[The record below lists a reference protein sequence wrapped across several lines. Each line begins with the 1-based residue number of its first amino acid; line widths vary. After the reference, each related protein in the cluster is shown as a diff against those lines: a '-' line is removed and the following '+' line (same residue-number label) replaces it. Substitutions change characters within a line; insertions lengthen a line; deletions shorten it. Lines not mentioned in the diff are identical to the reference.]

1 MLKLFGHSMPVKML
15 LLGVAEVLAIAALL
29 DWLLSSGV
37 QPSLISADLRGEFIQ
52 TSAIFAGIAVLS
64 MFAMGLYDST
74 TISDYRGTATKTLVA
89 LLLIVPANLAA
100 IWVFHDALYASDNS
114 RAWWIFKAPAVWMA
128 VILFTRFVC
137 NHALRTAAF
146 KRRVFVLGEGQKAGS
161 IRGWVSQGVN
171 HYFEVVG
178 YYEPAHAAAKGA
190 VTEAA
195 AASPGWVDEV
205 KALKASEIVVAVDD
219 RRGLPVDEL
228 LTARMNGLAVIDYQT
243 FCERE
248 TGRLDLD
255 ALQPSWLIFSSGFTQ
270 GAVSG
275 AVKRAFDIIVASAM
289 LILTLPLMLITTLLI
304 KFESEGP
311 VFYRQERVGLN
322 GRTFN
327 VLKFRSMRTDAEKAG
342 VQWARANDN
351 RVTRVGAVIRKLR
364 IDELPQLFNVLK
376 DDMSFIGPR
385 PERPFFVEQLTEAI
399 PFYRE
404 RHCVK
409 PGITGWAQVNYPYG
423 ASLDDARNKLAYDLY
438 YVKNRSLFLDL
449 IILISTVRVILLQ
462 EGAR

>member
-1 MLKLFGHSMPVKML
+1 MLKVFGHSMPVKML
-15 LLGVAEVLAIAALL
+15 LLGMAEILAIALVL
-29 DWLLSSGV
+29 DWLLSAGV
-37 QPSLISADLRGEFIQ
+37 QPSLISADLRGEFVQ
-52 TSAIFAGIAVLS
+52 TSVIFAGIAVLS

-114 RAWWIFKAPAVWMA
+114 RAWWIIKAPAVWMA

-146 KRRVFVLGEGQKAGS
+146 KRRVFVLGEGTKASS
-161 IRGWVSQGVN
+161 IRGWVSQGLN

-178 YYEPAHAAAKGA
+178 YYEPAHAP
-190 VTEAA
+190 TDAA
-195 AASPGWVDEV
+195 AGSWVEEV

-228 LTARMNGLAVIDYQT
+228 LAARMNGLAVIDYQT

-248 TGRLDLD
+248 TGRLDLE

-270 GAVSG
+270 GAISA

-289 LILTLPLMLITTLLI
+289 LILTLPLMLITAVLI
-304 KFESEGP
+304 KAESEGP
-311 VFYRQERVGLN
+311 IFYRQERVGLN
-322 GRTFN
+322 GRSFN
-327 VLKFRSMRTDAEKAG
+327 VLKFRSMRVDAEKAG

-351 RVTRVGAVIRKLR
+351 RVTRVGAFIRKVR
-364 IDELPQLFNVLK
+364 IDELPQLLNVLK

-385 PERPFFVEQLTEAI
+385 PERPFFVEQLTQAI

-404 RHCVK
+404 RHSVK

-423 ASLDDARNKLAYDLY
+423 ASLEDARNKLSYDLY

>member
-1 MLKLFGHSMPVKML
+1 MLKVFGHSMPVKML
-15 LLGVAEVLAIAALL
+15 LLGMAEVLAIALLL
-29 DWLLSSGV
+29 DWLLSAGV
-37 QPSLISADLRGEFIQ
+37 QPALISPDLRGEFVQ
-52 TSAIFAGIAVLS
+52 TSIIFAGIAVLS

-114 RAWWIFKAPAVWMA
+114 RAWWIIKAPAVWMA
-128 VILFTRFVC
+128 VILFTRFIC

-146 KRRVFVLGEGQKAGS
+146 KRRVFVLGEGKKAGS
-161 IRGWVSQGVN
+161 IRGWVSQGLN
-171 HYFEVVG
+171 HYFDVVG
-178 YYEPAHAAAKGA
+178 YYEPAH
-190 VTEAA
+190 EAA
-195 AASPGWVDEV
+195 IAGEPRSGWIEEV

-228 LTARMNGLAVIDYQT
+228 LAARMNGLSVIDYQT

-270 GAVSG
+270 GAISA
-275 AVKRAFDIIVASAM
+275 AVKRAFDIIVASVM
-289 LILTLPLMLITTLLI
+289 LILTLPLMLITALLI
-304 KFESEGP
+304 KIESEGP

-322 GRTFN
+322 GSGFK

-351 RVTRVGAVIRKLR
+351 RVTRVGAFIRKVR
-364 IDELPQLFNVLK
+364 IDELPQLLNVLK

-385 PERPFFVEQLTEAI
+385 PERPFFVEQLTQAI

-404 RHCVK
+404 RHSVK

-423 ASLDDARNKLAYDLY
+423 ASLEDARNKLSYDLY